1 VDKAIV
7 NGELTG
13 TASAFRNPF
22 FTFIFLLWRAR
33 NNSARTASV
42 CIMIQRVRVI
52 FSRLK
57 EAARMIQA
65 DAKPEKYGTS
75 KVEIIF

>member
-1 VDKAIV
+1 M
-7 NGELTG
+7 
-13 TASAFRNPF
+13 
-22 FTFIFLLWRAR
+22 
-33 NNSARTASV
+33 ASV
-42 CIMIQRVRVI
+42 CIIIQRVRVI

-65 DAKPEKYGTS
+65 DAKLEKYGTS